1 MHFATDDKRKVK
13 FLFASGNRATKVFLI
28 SLFILIFL
36 LILVVFVY
44 GRNSFDRSVFDFLA
58 LHITPSRVRFMNAIS
73 ILGNQVFLIPAN
85 IALLIYFVI
94 RRNSYV
100 VVRVAMVATTSVLV
114 MEWIKNIFHRVR
126 PENPLISVHPN
137 FSFPS
142 GHSFMSVAFYG
153 LLIWLTAI
161 YIPNKKLQQLLI
173 MLFLF
178 LILLIGFTRVY
189 LRVHYATDVIAG
201 LCIGSAWLIL
211 SFSIIDKIESRLLTR
226 ETN

>member
-1 MHFATDDKRKVK
+1 MHFATDDKKKVK
-13 FLFASGNRATKVFLI
+13 FLFASGTRATKVFLI

-36 LILVVFVY
+36 LIMMVFVY
-44 GRNSFDRSVFDFLA
+44 GEDYFDRRVFDLLA

-73 ILGNQVFLIPAN
+73 ILGNQAFLIPAN
-85 IALLIYFVI
+85 IAILIYFVI

-100 VVRVAMVATTSVLV
+100 VVRVAMVAITSVLV

-126 PENPLISVHPN
+126 PENPLISAHPN

-142 GHSFMSVAFYG
+142 GHSFMSVSFYG
-153 LLIWLTAI
+153 LLIWLTAM
-161 YIPNKKLQQLLI
+161 YISNKKLQKLLI

-211 SFSIIDKIESRLLTR
+211 SFSIIDKIESKLLTR